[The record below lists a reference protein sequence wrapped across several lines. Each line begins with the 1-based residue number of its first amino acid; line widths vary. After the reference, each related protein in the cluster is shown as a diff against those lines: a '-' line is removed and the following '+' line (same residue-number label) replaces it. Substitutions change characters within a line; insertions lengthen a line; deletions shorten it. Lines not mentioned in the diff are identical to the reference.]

1 MEQAKIMGCSYKGS
15 RADAYNDTDGF
26 LVGYDCPKCKN
37 RGHFAQDVDGEIKT
51 IECDCMKIRRSITA
65 IEKSGLKD
73 QIKKMTFD
81 NYIAT
86 EDWQKI
92 CLDKAKRFEKGW
104 AYFGGQSGAGKTHLC
119 TAIVGKMLKQG
130 IQTKYMLWRDDSI
143 KLKAKVNDEEYENL
157 IGEYKKAELLYIDD
171 FFKTQKDKPVT
182 QADVNL
188 AFEII
193 NYRDNNP
200 QSITIISSELLT
212 EQLVEI
218 DEATAGRIIK
228 HSKGFIFNIKQD
240 RARNYRLK
248 GDEAI

>member
-1 MEQAKIMGCSYKGS
+1 MVSSYKGN
-15 RADAYNDTDGF
+15 RADAYNNTEGC
-26 LVGYDCPKCKN
+26 LTGYNCPKCKN
-37 RGHFAQDVDGEIKT
+37 RGYFLQEVDGELKSIDC
-51 IECDCMKIRRSITA
+51 ECMKIRRSVWA

-73 QIKKMTFD
+73 QISKMTFD
-81 NYIAT
+81 NYIAV

-92 CLDKAKRFEKGW
+92 CLEKAKLFEKGW

-119 TAIVGKMLKQG
+119 TAIVGKLIRQG
-130 IQTKYMLWRDDSI
+130 IQTKYMLWRDDST
-143 KLKAKVNDEEYENL
+143 KLKANVNEPEYESL

-182 QADVNL
+182 QADINL

-200 QSITIISSELLT
+200 QSITIISSELMT
-212 EQLVEI
+212 EQLIEI

-228 HSKGFIFNIKQD
+228 RSKGFIFDIKRD

-248 GDEAI
+248 GDGII